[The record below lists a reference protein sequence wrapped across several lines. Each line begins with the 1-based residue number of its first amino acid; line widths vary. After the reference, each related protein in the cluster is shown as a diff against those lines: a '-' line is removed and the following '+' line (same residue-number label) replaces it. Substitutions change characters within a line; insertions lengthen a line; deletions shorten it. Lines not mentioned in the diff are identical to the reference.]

1 MNSSGK
7 ATNLRGVGTYL
18 RVGAKPKV
26 GAGAMNKNF
35 KEKPLLFEAI
45 LVESQQKQRV
55 VVPPV
60 SNTPDSKASN
70 TGAAWVR

>member
-1 MNSSGK
+1 MIKNS
-7 ATNLRGVGTYL
+7 
-18 RVGAKPKV
+18 
-26 GAGAMNKNF
+26 

-55 VVPPV
+55 VVLPV

-70 TGAAWVR
+70 TGAGTVILLHMY